1 MQCVSNLRQL
11 AVIATSVAS
20 ETGFYPPMLS
30 QTTNSGGGLEHT
42 GNFNPS
48 PTSGGDKAATFAS
61 PLTLPG
67 GGVYN
72 VSFLV
77 ESNSGSGHCASFNAL
92 EFKGAAAIPEPATAL
107 FGALGLLRRRR

>member
-67 GGVYN
+67 GGVYSLFPFPDRLFR
-72 VSFLV
+72 VFSSL
-77 ESNSGSGHCASFNAL
+77 SKKQIPNSPTRWVVA
-92 EFKGAAAIPEPATAL
+92 
-107 FGALGLLRRRR
+107 FGLPGK